1 MLIWC
6 NIQLI
11 IYPLLQVVDPLDKQ
25 KNEEESIDVIIANTR
40 LEQLLSLPTSKYVF
54 SSMAS
59 KPISI
64 CWIRTGSQPYYKT
77 MYSIVLH
84 TISVD
89 IKNHI
94 KF

>member
-6 NIQLI
+6 NIQLM

-59 KPISI
+59 KSVSI
-64 CWIRTGSQPYYKT
+64 RWIRTGSQPYYNT
-77 MYSIVLH
+77 MYSIV
-84 TISVD
+84 
-89 IKNHI
+89 
-94 KF
+94 FFRGY